1 MLIEYIGK
9 NKMYRKGSIFHLNLI
24 AKNINGVK
32 YVTFGAEPGSINI
45 FCEKNNNIE
54 EFIKNIPF
62 GVNYNI
68 IIIGE

>member
-1 MLIEYIGK
+1 
-9 NKMYRKGSIFHLNLI
+9 MYRKGSIFHLNLI

-32 YVTFGAEPGSINI
+32 YVTSGVEPSSINI

-62 GVNYNI
+62 GVSYNI